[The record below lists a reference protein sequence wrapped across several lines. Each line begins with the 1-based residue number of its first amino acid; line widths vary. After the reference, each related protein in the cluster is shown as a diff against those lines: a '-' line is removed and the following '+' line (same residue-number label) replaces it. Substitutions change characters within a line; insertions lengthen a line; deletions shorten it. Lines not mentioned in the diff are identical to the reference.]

1 MNSIAKFLSIH
12 YNIKMG
18 YSKDFKDKVIEI
30 MTRDQLSVRKAAQ
43 YFNVST
49 QTIQLWKKSTVRKPI
64 PGRPAKI
71 TEAQIL
77 ADIEKYPDD
86 YQYERAER
94 LGVSTH
100 AVFNALHK
108 AGISRK
114 KRR

>member
-1 MNSIAKFLSIH
+1 MQT
-12 YNIKMG
+12 MG

-30 MTRDQLSVRKAAQ
+30 MTRDKMSVRKTAQ
-43 YFNVST
+43 HFSVST
-49 QTIQLWKKSTVRKPI
+49 RTIQLWQKSTEQKPI

-71 TEAQIL
+71 IEAQIL

-100 AVFNALHK
+100 AVFNAYIKQEYHV
-108 AGISRK
+108 K
-114 KRR
+114 KTLTPPKSDAR